1 LSTAWVV
8 AYFVLAGA
16 VVTLALLVLGSM
28 RRIAFVLERAESRLS
43 AGTSVSP
50 GGLAPGAPVPAAA
63 ALRADGSPFDTGE
76 LAGRRTIVLFLS
88 SSCAPCKG
96 LARELERE
104 KELDTLPAELVVV
117 VPDAEAAETLGLE
130 RIPVVFQPDHA
141 LARAFDTTT
150 TPHGFLVDASKTV
163 VASATPNTLR
173 DLRRLAGQH
182 RANEGSVQNG
192 RPVEA
197 DATPVKGGE

>member
-1 LSTAWVV
+1 LSNAWVV

-63 ALRADGSPFDTGE
+63 AQRADGSPFDTGE

-88 SSCAPCKG
+88 SSCTPCEA
-96 LARELERE
+96 LARELERGE
-104 KELDTLPAELVVV
+104 ELDAIAAELVVV

-130 RIPVVFQPDHA
+130 RVPVVFQPDHA
-141 LARAFDTTT
+141 LARAFETTT

-173 DLRRLAGQH
+173 DLRMLAGRH
-182 RANEGSVQNG
+182 ATSGGSVRDR

-197 DATPVKGGE
+197 EATFVKGGE